1 MLKHWIS
8 ILNLT
13 LFSSTRP
20 VALLAVD
27 LSPFHSF
34 FVALVS
40 LGPRVA
46 VLVVDLSPSQSL
58 LLCLAQHIESLC
70 SLLTCLDCLNFSCFV
85 LNTSTHSARCSVV
98 SGGYLNTLTFVEPVL
113 VSFYPLWRSNFLLL
127 MFHSPELLNIFR
139 PFSHRFQFGFCLS
152 GFCTFVI
159 AFPSTQP
166 SHAVAKRACT
176 VYK

>member
-40 LGPRVA
+40 LGPR
-46 VLVVDLSPSQSL
+46 
-58 LLCLAQHIESLC
+58 
-70 SLLTCLDCLNFSCFV
+70 LNFSCFV